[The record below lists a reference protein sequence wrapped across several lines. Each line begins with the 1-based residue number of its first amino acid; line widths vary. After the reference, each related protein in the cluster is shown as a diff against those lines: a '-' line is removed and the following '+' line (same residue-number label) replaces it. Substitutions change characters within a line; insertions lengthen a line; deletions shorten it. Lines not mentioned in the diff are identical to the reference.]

1 MVVIAKVQNR
11 AFNYFLAD
19 EMKLPENSIIVKTV
33 KIISCIKNLLRL
45 MHVFQAG
52 LPGFG
57 VVFWLIEE
65 K

>member
-19 EMKLPENSIIVKTV
+19 EMKLPENSIIVKPV
-33 KIISCIKNLLRL
+33 KIISSIKNLLRL
-45 MHVFQAG
+45 MQVFQAG